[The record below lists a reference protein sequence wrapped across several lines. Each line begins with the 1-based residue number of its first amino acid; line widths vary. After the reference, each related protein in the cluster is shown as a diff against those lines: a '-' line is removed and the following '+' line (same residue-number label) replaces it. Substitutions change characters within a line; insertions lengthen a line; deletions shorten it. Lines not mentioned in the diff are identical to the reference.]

1 VSNEGLTYAHNEELI
16 RRMARNVAEY
26 RKLKGYTQLE
36 LANEADVGLAQ
47 IKRIEL
53 AGVNTSIS
61 TAFRIAQALDRSV
74 DDLLRPFDE
83 TIRLIEEENAE

>member
-1 VSNEGLTYAHNEELI
+1 MNNKGLKYAHNEELVQ
-16 RRMARNVAEY
+16 RMARNVAEY
-26 RKLKGYTQLE
+26 RRVKGFTQLE

-61 TAFRIAQALDRSV
+61 TAYRISIALNRSV

-83 TIRLIEEENAE
+83 TIRILDTEK

>member
-1 VSNEGLTYAHNEELI
+1 
-16 RRMARNVAEY
+16 MARNVAEY
-26 RKLKGYTQLE
+26 RRVKGFTQLE

-61 TAFRIAQALDRSV
+61 TAYRISIALNRSV

-83 TIRLIEEENAE
+83 TIRILDTEK